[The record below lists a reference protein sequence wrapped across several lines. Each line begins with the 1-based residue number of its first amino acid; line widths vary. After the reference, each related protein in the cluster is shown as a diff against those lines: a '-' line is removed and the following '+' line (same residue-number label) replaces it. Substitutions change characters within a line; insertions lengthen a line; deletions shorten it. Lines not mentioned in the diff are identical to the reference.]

1 MKFTLLKII
10 SYLALAGTIIPSFMV
25 FFGDLDIKT
34 NKQIMAFAMLV
45 WFATAPFWI
54 NKKRKDEAVE

>member
-1 MKFTLLKII
+1 MKILILKVL
-10 SYLALAGTIIPSFMV
+10 SYLALAGTIVPPLMV

-34 NKQIMAFAMLV
+34 NKQIMAIAMVL

-54 NKKRKDEAVE
+54 NKKSKEEITG